1 MGINSSKK
9 QEIKVNE
16 NKNNFILCCGARTT
30 PQEGDDYFEELNKSN
45 NININNI
52 GTIIFNYEYE
62 DYNNNI
68 SLKKENIINFNISSN
83 KNKPIESHFISN
95 YTQTSPKNKSNEENF
110 NISNDMIKNDDF
122 PFENEIEKKNNYN
135 HEYKLK
141 DIKKK
146 NYKTIDNNQDE
157 NKLNNINKKI
167 YKNKNIENE
176 NLDKN
181 ENEIEEFKLLTF
193 DSDKNKEYKKKTN
206 KEKLILYNDENHK
219 IINENINIEVN
230 DKKITSMVN
239 NMFEIFP
246 NLKEINDSIA
256 IIYKSNLIKL
266 INIPEKKN
274 LNKSVERFCLITKDS
289 FFIFHSYESY
299 LRIQPPL
306 GILPLNSIISCV
318 RFKINENNV
327 KYDHFYIEYEL
338 NNDTRK
344 FHKRV
349 NNFYLNNCSK
359 NKPILRFKSK
369 NCHIIKNWY
378 ILLNFFINLK
388 K

>member
-1 MGINSSKK
+1 
-9 QEIKVNE
+9 
-16 NKNNFILCCGARTT
+16 
-30 PQEGDDYFEELNKSN
+30 
-45 NININNI
+45 
-52 GTIIFNYEYE
+52 
-62 DYNNNI
+62 
-68 SLKKENIINFNISSN
+68 
-83 KNKPIESHFISN
+83 
-95 YTQTSPKNKSNEENF
+95 
-110 NISNDMIKNDDF
+110 MIKNDDF

-206 KEKLILYNDENHK
+206 KGKLILYNDENNK
-219 IINENINIEVN
+219 INNENINIEVN

-299 LRIQPPL
+299 LRIQSPL

-318 RFKINENNV
+318 QFKIDENNL
-327 KYDHFYIEYEL
+327 KFDHFYIEYEL
-338 NNDTRK
+338 NNETRN
-344 FHKRV
+344 FHRRV
-349 NNFYLNNCSK
+349 NNFYLNNSSK
-359 NKPILRFKSK
+359 NKPILLFKSK
-369 NCHIIKNWY
+369 NCHIVKNWY
-378 ILLNFFINLK
+378 TILNFFINIK

>member
-1 MGINSSKK
+1 MGINTSYQ
-9 QEIKVNE
+9 QEIKINE
-16 NKNNFILCCGARTT
+16 KKDKFILCCGARTS
-30 PQEGDDYFEELNKSN
+30 PPEGDDYFEEFENNSN
-45 NININNI
+45 NININTI
-52 GTIIFNYEYE
+52 GTIIFNYDYE
-62 DYNNNI
+62 DYNNNF
-68 SLKKENIINFNISSN
+68 SLKKENNISFNIFSS
-83 KNKPIESHFISN
+83 KNKPIESNLICN
-95 YTQTSPKNKSNEENF
+95 YTQTSPQNKSIEEKF
-110 NISNDMIKNDDF
+110 NISKDMFKNDDI

-135 HEYKLK
+135 HKCKLK
-141 DIKKK
+141 RIKKK
-146 NYKTIDNNQDE
+146 NDKRIEDYQNE
-157 NKLNNINKKI
+157 NKFNNINKNLYEKKNNENLEKKNDNDEFRI
-167 YKNKNIENE
+167 ITFESESNKEEDKNKN
-176 NLDKN
+176 
-181 ENEIEEFKLLTF
+181 
-193 DSDKNKEYKKKTN
+193 N
-206 KEKLILYNDENHK
+206 KEKLMSYNNENHK
-219 IINENINIEVN
+219 IINDNINIEIS
-230 DKKITSMVN
+230 DKKINSIVN
-239 NMFEIFP
+239 NIFEMFP
-246 NLKEINDSIA
+246 NLKEINDSIS
-256 IIYKSNLIKL
+256 IIYKSNLIKI

-359 NKPILRFKSK
+359 NKPILLFKSK